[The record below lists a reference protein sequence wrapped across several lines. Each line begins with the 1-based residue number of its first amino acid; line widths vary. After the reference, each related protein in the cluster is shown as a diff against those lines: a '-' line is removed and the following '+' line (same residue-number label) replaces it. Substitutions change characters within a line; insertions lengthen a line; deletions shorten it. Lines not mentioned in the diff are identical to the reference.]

1 VPIRGTVSHISAP
14 IRIVLA
20 VAVIFMAAW
29 MTVLKPK
36 DDTSVATE
44 PTGNVATGQ
53 PAVSAPGKA
62 AEAAKSAVENAN
74 AKSAAGEAA
83 VGAAPATTGTATTPS
98 TADTGTTATGAAK
111 PGAALTGLPK
121 PVAKALAADK
131 VLVLLFWNKDSAD
144 DRAVKQAV
152 AKADRW
158 GGRVSVQTASIES
171 IAKYG
176 RVTRGVDVQQSPTVV
191 VVDRDLEATALVGYV
206 DRQTVDQAVVDALRA
221 SGGLFTSTYL
231 RKVNALC
238 ASVGRQLWAVPQA
251 SAGTNF
257 EGYMKRQGASVSSF
271 VADLR
276 AITPP
281 ARYRAF
287 ARANAAD
294 FAALSGVYS
303 TAARSVS
310 GKADTK
316 AEVTAVLTAARAEA
330 PIARRVDARMDSHHV
345 ISCGSNG

>member
-1 VPIRGTVSHISAP
+1 VSQISAP
-14 IRIVLA
+14 IRIVIA

-36 DDTSVATE
+36 DDTSVATA

-62 AEAAKSAVENAN
+62 AEAAKSAVDAAN

-83 VGAAPATTGTATTPS
+83 VGETPATGTATTPS
-98 TADTGTTATGAAK
+98 TSTGSGTAAGAAK
-111 PGAALTGLPK
+111 PAAAITGVPK

-158 GGRVSVQTASIES
+158 NGRVVVQTAPIQS

-176 RVTRGVDVQQSPTVV
+176 RITRGVDVQQSPTVV
-191 VVDRDLEATALVGYV
+191 VVDRNLAATSLVGYV
-206 DRQTVDQAVVDALRA
+206 DRQTVDQAVVDALRG
-221 SGGLFTSTYL
+221 SGGLFTSSYL
-231 RKVNALC
+231 RKVNVLC
-238 ASVGRQLWAVPQA
+238 ASVGRQVWAVPQA
-251 SAGTNF
+251 TAGTDF
-257 EGYMKRQGASVSSF
+257 GGYVKRQGASVSSF

-276 AITPP
+276 GITPP

-294 FAALSGVYS
+294 FAALAGVYS
-303 TAARSVS
+303 KLAGSVNGAVNTQAEANAVVAAI
-310 GKADTK
+310 K
-316 AEVTAVLTAARAEA
+316 AEA
-330 PIARRVDARMDSHHV
+330 PVSKRINARMDAKHV
-345 ISCGSNG
+345 ISCGSSS